1 LSKLLKPNINLF
13 SCDSDCLSHS
23 STPLYI
29 VFRGHVDTFKI
40 WREVGGSLVV
50 SAHPRG
56 INQLFVPLPLHPMAM
71 EWLLEEV
78 NPILRRLED
87 RCSSF
92 GV

>member
-13 SCDSDCLSHS
+13 SCDSDCLSCS

-29 VFRGHVDTFKI
+29 VFRGHVDTFRI
-40 WREVGGSLVV
+40 WREVGGSLGV
-50 SAHPRG
+50 STDPGG
-56 INQLFVPLPLHPMAM
+56 INQLFVPLHPMAM

-78 NPILRRLED
+78 NPILRQLEG